1 MLRNLNLFDIF
12 ITYYKKS
19 GYTVL
24 TLAERVFFFIS
35 RKFFKFI
42 VLCLI
47 GTGDGESSLKT
58 SGFFKNFYA
67 IRKWRDYFLS
77 FYLFV
82 FIFLSKGTILSSL
95 FFPDV
100 IFYNNYD
107 FILTNLEGLLSDKDY
122 F

>member
-67 IRKWRDYFLS
+67 IRK
-77 FYLFV
+77 
-82 FIFLSKGTILSSL
+82 
-95 FFPDV
+95 
-100 IFYNNYD
+100 
-107 FILTNLEGLLSDKDY
+107 
-122 F
+122 